1 MKENQLLDKKSIRY
15 VLNKHKDARSLAADC
30 VGFANAFG
38 GVIALGVEDDAM
50 LPPADGHT
58 ADCCY

>member
-1 MKENQLLDKKSIRY
+1 MLLK
-15 VLNKHKDARSLAADC
+15 KHKDARALAADC

-38 GVIALGVEDDAM
+38 GLIALGVEDDAM

-58 ADCCY
+58 ADCCN